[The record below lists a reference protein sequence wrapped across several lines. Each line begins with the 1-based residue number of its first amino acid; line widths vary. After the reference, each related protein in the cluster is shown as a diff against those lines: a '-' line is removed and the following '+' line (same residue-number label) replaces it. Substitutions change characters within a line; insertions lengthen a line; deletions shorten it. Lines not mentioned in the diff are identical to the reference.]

1 MWIGGVKGLACSAQ
15 SGMTGATRDRRLTC
29 SGLDAM
35 KSVLTSVLTFLVFAA
50 TANSIHAA
58 SDADVTLLKVK
69 KVVIEE
75 SAITIEVAQAMTR
88 ITLIRDDY
96 DPKYTGDNW
105 HGMPVTRVQVI
116 SNKATFTIK
125 REASAEP
132 GRQLAN
138 AWQESLK
145 VAKDLQDGKE
155 VGRIGFFAPDIVIKG
170 NMIDSITGFGYLY
183 PKAK

>member
-1 MWIGGVKGLACSAQ
+1 
-15 SGMTGATRDRRLTC
+15 MTNCGATLRNLC
-29 SGLDAM
+29 PMNLLPV
-35 KSVLTSVLTFLVFAA
+35 SVLALLVFLAA
-50 TANSIHAA
+50 SARAA

-75 SAITIEVAQAMTR
+75 NMITIVVAEAKTR
-88 ITLIRDDY
+88 ITLIRDDH

-125 REASAEP
+125 RGPEAAP
-132 GRQLAN
+132 GGPLTN
-138 AWQESLK
+138 AWQESLRA
-145 VAKDLQDGKE
+145 AKDLQDGKE
-155 VGRIGFFAPDIVIKG
+155 VGRIGFYAPDIVIKG
-170 NMIDSITGFGYLY
+170 NMIDSITGFGYLH

>member
-1 MWIGGVKGLACSAQ
+1 MKLFLA
-15 SGMTGATRDRRLTC
+15 
-29 SGLDAM
+29 
-35 KSVLTSVLTFLVFAA
+35 SVFALLVFL
-50 TANSIHAA
+50 TASARAA

-75 SAITIEVAQAMTR
+75 DVITIIVAEAKTR

-125 REASAEP
+125 REAAGSP
-132 GRQLAN
+132 GGSLAN
-138 AWQESLK
+138 AWQQSLK
-145 VAKDLQDGKE
+145 TAKDLQDGKE
-155 VGRIGFFAPDIVIKG
+155 VGRIGFYAPDIVIKG
-170 NMIDSITGFGYLY
+170 NMIDSITGYGYLY
-183 PKAK
+183 PKPK

>member
-1 MWIGGVKGLACSAQ
+1 
-15 SGMTGATRDRRLTC
+15 
-29 SGLDAM
+29 M
-35 KSVLTSVLTFLVFAA
+35 KLFLTSVSMFLVFAA
-50 TANSIHAA
+50 TSIHAA
-58 SDADVTLLKVK
+58 SDADVTLLKVE

-75 SAITIEVAQAMTR
+75 SVITIVVAEAKTR

-125 REASAEP
+125 RGPEAAP
-132 GRQLAN
+132 GGVLAN
-138 AWQESLK
+138 TWQESLK
-145 VAKDLQDGKE
+145 AAKDLQEGKQT
-155 VGRIGFFAPDIVIKG
+155 GGIGFYAPDIIIKG
-170 NMIDSITGFGYLY
+170 NMIDSITGFGYLH